1 MSEPQNNKLISA
13 LHKVQGQISGVK
25 RDSTNPHFKNRYASL
40 EAVIDTIRPVLQQND
55 LIVTQ
60 APGRFTESGCI
71 EITTT
76 ISHISGQSM
85 HTRFDVP
92 LSKKDAQGAGSA
104 ITYGCR
110 YSLMALF
117 MIPPTDDDGE
127 ASIDRDNKA
136 QFPRDESRPVRT
148 SNSLKKEQPKR
159 WEQIVDMIRISPNK
173 LSLKEL
179 KRELIEE
186 VSVWPQSWRDQL
198 SEEWDKRYEEVN

>member
-1 MSEPQNNKLISA
+1 MTQLANNQLIEA

-40 EAVIDTIRPVLQQND
+40 EAVVDALRPVLQAND

-60 APGRFTESGCI
+60 APGRFTELGCI

-85 HTRFDVP
+85 SSVFEIP
-92 LSKKDAQGAGSA
+92 LSKKDSQGAGSA

-117 MIPPTDDDGE
+117 LLPPQDDDAEG
-127 ASIDRDNKA
+127 SIDRS
-136 QFPRDESRPVRT
+136 ETRPAK
-148 SNSLKKEQPKR
+148 SSYALKKENPNR
-159 WEQIVDMIRISPNK
+159 WSEIESMIRNAK
-173 LSLKEL
+173 GRKEML
-179 KRELIEE
+179 EMKSNLREEAKT
-186 VSVWPQSWRDQL
+186 WPQAWKDAFNDMWAK
-198 SEEWDKRYEEVN
+198 EWDEMND

>member
-1 MSEPQNNKLISA
+1 MTQLANNQLIEA

-40 EAVIDTIRPVLQQND
+40 EAVVDALRPVLQAND

-60 APGRFTESGCI
+60 APGRFTELGCI

-85 HTRFDVP
+85 SSVFEIP
-92 LSKKDAQGAGSA
+92 LSKKDSQGAGSA

-117 MIPPTDDDGE
+117 LLPPQDDDAEG
-127 ASIDRDNKA
+127 SIDRS
-136 QFPRDESRPVRT
+136 ETRPAK
-148 SNSLKKEQPKR
+148 SSYALKKENPNR
-159 WEQIVDMIRISPNK
+159 WSEIENMIRNAK
-173 LSLKEL
+173 GRKEML
-179 KRELIEE
+179 EMKSNLREEAKT
-186 VSVWPQSWRDQL
+186 WPQAWKDAFNDMWAK
-198 SEEWDKRYEEVN
+198 EWDEMND